1 MRRRPRLTR
10 LGVLGPKD
18 LSTTR
23 NVAAQLADRERL
35 IKARVH
41 PVNVLV
47 ALRTYASGRSARG
60 DATCRP
66 VGQATDA
73 LDAAFYAAF
82 AAVERAGKRT
92 MLALD
97 VSGSMTQAVSG
108 LPLSCREASAAL
120 ALVTASTE
128 PHTFVTGFT
137 SAGHGSGRRGGRW
150 GGGDAGISALDISP
164 RQRLDDVIRKVTSL
178 PVGGTDC
185 SLPLIRA
192 RQSKIEV
199 DHFQLIT
206 DNETWA
212 GNVHPHQ

>member
-47 ALRTYASGRSARG
+47 ALRTYASGQSARG
-60 DATCRP
+60 DATWQP
-66 VGQATDA
+66 VSQVTDA

-82 AAVERAGKRT
+82 AAVEPAGKRT

-108 LPLSCREASAAL
+108 LPLSCREASAARQDSGSPD
-120 ALVTASTE
+120 TAWVIDPDTSRASMVRFPAGST
-128 PHTFVTGFT
+128 
-137 SAGHGSGRRGGRW
+137 A
-150 GGGDAGISALDISP
+150 ANA
-164 RQRLDDVIRKVTSL
+164 
-178 PVGGTDC
+178 
-185 SLPLIRA
+185 A
-192 RQSKIEV
+192 
-199 DHFQLIT
+199 
-206 DNETWA
+206 
-212 GNVHPHQ
+212 